1 MFPSPYLFLFF
12 DFSETHRTMYAS
24 AQGAANRGE
33 KKGKRSKRKTAQC
46 SMAEWQNRTDTPQ
59 HSTVRALC
67 LTALPFLFPPNG
79 ATNSTRCEARSVE
92 EEPHLNLTSS
102 IPLRCSFPSL
112 TKQMGVLSP
121 PAPGFHSPDEVANL
135 CGSLCIF
142 SPVQRG
148 LPSLLFC

>member
-59 HSTVRALC
+59 HSTAQCVHFASPLC
-67 LTALPFLFPPNG
+67 LSFFPRTEQPTALG
-79 ATNSTRCEARSVE
+79 AKR
-92 EEPHLNLTSS
+92 
-102 IPLRCSFPSL
+102 
-112 TKQMGVLSP
+112 GVWKRNP
-121 PAPGFHSPDEVANL
+121 
-135 CGSLCIF
+135 
-142 SPVQRG
+142 
-148 LPSLLFC
+148 